1 MTVRKKIVLA
11 LLAVLCV
18 FSISVAAI
26 QSWNYYDS
34 NDYSRQ
40 ITLGKR
46 YYSAGDYE
54 KAMVRFRRAVH
65 LRPDEEDGYL
75 GLAEV
80 YRVRG
85 DSILADNILILGSER
100 TGSASLRYMIEGIHS
115 PQTQTYSISK
125 INPIFNHNILR
136 LLTTK
141 TFNEYRLEDKGISGV
156 VSDDGSCVVDVGYP
170 AGELTFAPTDVDR
183 ITGTPDSDSVP
194 LYVSLENIM
203 ELFGGA
209 EEVATENLEEMG
221 VSSIS
226 VYDDKDHGKVIVF
239 MLEDCEFTVS
249 CQENGTFRSYAW
261 NQIKLPEVVRESDD
275 SEVIEPE
282 ENGSW
287 QISGRVVNAVTGN
300 GVSGALLRFLS
311 VNSGAD
317 ENSETVTDD
326 FGIYEV
332 ALADGSYRVEISCDG
347 FTPEEFTIQ
356 LDGGSSMTVDPFVI
370 SPILEEG
377 QIRIV
382 LEWGSNPRDLDSYL
396 TGNLD
401 NGANVSTYYGSPT
414 SSAGGTLLAELDV
427 DDRDGYGPET
437 TTIYNI
443 NGSFTFWVEDFTHTG
458 TMSDSGATVKI
469 YTPQSSS
476 PIVVNIC
483 AGCENMWRVC
493 EIDHGNV
500 TVINQP

>member
-1 MTVRKKIVLA
+1 MTVRKKVILA
-11 LLAVLCV
+11 LLVVLCALSV
-18 FSISVAAI
+18 SIAGI

-46 YYSAGDYE
+46 YYSAGEYE
-54 KAMVRFRRAVH
+54 KAMVRFQRAVN
-65 LRPDEEDGYL
+65 LRPDEEEGYL
-75 GLAEV
+75 GLAEI

-85 DSILADNILILGSER
+85 DSILADNILLLGSER
-100 TGSASLRYMIEGIHS
+100 TGSESLRYMIEGVG
-115 PQTQTYSISK
+115 PAPTQTEAIYK
-125 INPIFNHNILR
+125 IDPIFNLNFLQ

-141 TFNEYRLEDKGISGV
+141 TFNEYRLEDRGLSGQV
-156 VSDDGSCVVDVGYP
+156 TDDGSCVVNVGNP
-170 AGELTFAPTDVDR
+170 VGELTFAPTNVDR

-209 EEVATENLEEMG
+209 EEVTTDDLEKMG
-221 VSSIS
+221 VSSFS

-239 MLEDCEFTVS
+239 MLENCEFTVS
-249 CQENGTFRSYAW
+249 CQENGAFSSNAW
-261 NQIKLPEVVRESDD
+261 NQIKLPEVVRESND
-275 SEVIEPE
+275 SEASESE
-282 ENGSW
+282 DNESW

-300 GVSGALLRFLS
+300 GVSGAHLRFLS

-317 ENSETVTDD
+317 ENSDTVTDN

-332 ALADGSYRVEISCDG
+332 ALAEGSYRVEVSCDG
-347 FTPEEFTIQ
+347 FTPEEFSIQ
-356 LDGGSSMTVDPFVI
+356 VDGGSSMTIDPFII

-382 LEWGSNPRDLDSYL
+382 LEWGSTPRDLDSYL
-396 TGNLD
+396 AGALD

-414 SSAGGTLLAELDV
+414 SSSGGTLLAELDV

-469 YTPQSSS
+469 YTPQSGS